1 MCRLNKLKKEA
12 WKSTVAF
19 SPIRRVFFPIVKSSF
34 FPPKERASGK
44 DRPSLP
50 NAHVVA
56 DEAQFSAGVKAA
68 GFQKGSA
75 VGLKFD
81 VFVCRTPGTMLTRA
95 PAPVTLHPPNNTA
108 PAVPLQPP

>member
-1 MCRLNKLKKEA
+1 MCLLNMLKKEA

-19 SPIRRVFFPIVKSSF
+19 SPIRRVFFPSVKSSF
-34 FPPKERASGK
+34 FPPNERASGS

-56 DEAQFSAGVKAA
+56 DAAQFSAGVKAA
-68 GFQKGSA
+68 GFQKGSV

-81 VFVCRTPGTMLTRA
+81 AFVCRTPGTTLTRRIS
-95 PAPVTLHPPNNTA
+95 V
-108 PAVPLQPP
+108 QPQNPSGILRL